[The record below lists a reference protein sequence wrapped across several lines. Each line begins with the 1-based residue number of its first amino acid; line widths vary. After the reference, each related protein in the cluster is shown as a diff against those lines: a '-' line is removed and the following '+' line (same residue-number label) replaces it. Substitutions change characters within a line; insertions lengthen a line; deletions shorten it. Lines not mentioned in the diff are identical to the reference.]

1 MRLDEW
7 RQLLNVDH
15 YKSRDDED
23 FWAVCPC
30 HNDHEASLHVHI
42 GGDRQIVMKC
52 FVCGADR
59 KSVAEA
65 LGYKLSDVAVDAR
78 TGEPPARYAARAER
92 SREPRKGKK
101 VRPYR
106 EGDEW
111 MLPRGK
117 GEDGKPEKVPFKIV
131 RVYEYRDAQGAVVLR
146 KARLE
151 AYNPD
156 GTRRDKSFA
165 VQSTEDGGKTWVN
178 NDGKWGAL
186 LYRADE
192 LAAACRERREVILC
206 EGEKDADNLRALGYT
221 ATTAQHGAGSGRN
234 MEGKWSSEQTQ
245 ALEGCG
251 AVTLLPDNDQ
261 VGEAFMQ
268 YVASQLYASG
278 IRCRVVHIADA
289 WPDIPK
295 KADFTDW
302 ALDLKGRGV
311 GRAELVQ
318 RLTDLITMAPDWN
331 PDGVPVFTVGKGG
344 SNSPSPGPIPVGGPE
359 AQGNSTRPDRAKS
372 GKPDGEDGQDKDWD
386 DYHGLKAYGVK
397 WGKLCA
403 IGKNGA
409 SVIADFVPT
418 LTETIQRDDGQ
429 DISMEFTVS
438 ATIGEG
444 DKARRLKDARVLGVS
459 KLKAM
464 DWTVENWG
472 AYGRVAPGS
481 GTPGKVYDAIL
492 RAGQKT
498 SQWRTIY
505 GHTGVAIID
514 GKPCYLYNGGA
525 IGADGV
531 SVELKNNLRYYD
543 LTDEGVSAEDGA
555 RATWALAQALPDRVI
570 LPLLAQAYLAPVY
583 SVLEE
588 MDAPPSYVVYV
599 AGETG
604 AYKSTV
610 VSYVMAH
617 FGRFYNRRFPAT
629 FEDTANSAR
638 DKTFIVKDALYVV
651 DDYNPQNDRRAM
663 ARMDGVANTVIT
675 AIADRAERGGLTAT
689 KDLREERPAR
699 CTCIMTGE
707 QLPNLGQGR
716 VLRLYVI
723 NVAPG
728 ELAQS
733 PQEQLRPFA
742 EKAGAGYYRASMRGY
757 ISRLLER
764 WDGIKKEISARLDR
778 CQQVADAFLDRRW
791 GRMGHAASCLLLGF
805 DLMVEHLQALG
816 VIEAGP
822 EAYHREIMR
831 CWRAIEANIR
841 AQTDAIAEATPAR
854 MWLSALRSLTRT
866 QQVAYSDLMNQE
878 SVDKFLPNKV
888 GWMDD
893 RWYYLEADMADK
905 AVRQLWKDSGQDV
918 GMSNKQIHR
927 QLLEMGLLL
936 PGTGPDGKP
945 TPGRAKSIGG
955 KTRRVLWIPRDR
967 VDREEGEEELEEVH
981 DEAPAQ
987 WVTEQEKF

>member
-7 RQLLNVDH
+7 RQLLQVDH

-42 GGDRQIVMKC
+42 GGDGQIVMKC

-59 KSVAEA
+59 KAVAET

-117 GEDGKPEKVPFKIV
+117 GADGKPEKVPFKIV
-131 RVYEYRDAQGAVVLR
+131 RVYEYKDAMGRVVLR

-151 AYNPD
+151 CFNAD

-165 VQSTEDGGKTWVN
+165 VQSTEDNGATWLN
-178 NDGKWGAL
+178 NDGKWGML
-186 LYRADE
+186 LYHADE
-192 LAAACRERREVILC
+192 LAEACKAHSPVILC

-251 AVTLLPDNDQ
+251 DVTLLPDNDE

-268 YVASQLYASG
+268 YVASQLYAAG

-289 WPDIPK
+289 WPDIPR

-302 ALDLKGRGV
+302 ALFLKGQGV

-318 RLTDLITMAPDWN
+318 RLADLITLAPDWN
-331 PDGVPVFTVGKGG
+331 PDGVPVFTVKKGG
-344 SNSPSPGPIPVGGPE
+344 SNSPASGEKAARHDGTAPAP
-359 AQGNSTRPDRAKS
+359 S
-372 GKPDGEDGQDKDWD
+372 GKPDGEGREVDWE

-397 WGKLCA
+397 WGKLCS
-403 IGKNGA
+403 IGKAGA

-429 DISMEFTVS
+429 EISMEFTVS

-444 DKARRLKDARVLGVS
+444 EKARKLKDARVMGVA

-505 GHTGVAIID
+505 GHTGIATID

-525 IGADGV
+525 IGAENV

-543 LTDEGVSAEDGA
+543 LADEGVSAVDGA
-555 RATWALAQALPDRVI
+555 RATWELADALPDRVI
-570 LPLLAQAYLAPVY
+570 LPLLAQAYLAPLY
-583 SVLEE
+583 SVLEG

-723 NVAPG
+723 NVSPG
-728 ELAQS
+728 ELAVN
-733 PQEQLRPFA
+733 PQEQLQPYA
-742 EKAGAGYYRASMRGY
+742 KKAAAGYYRASMRGY
-757 ISRLLER
+757 IGRLLER
-764 WDGIKKEISARLDR
+764 WDGITKEISQRLDR
-778 CQQVADAFLDRRW
+778 CQQVADACLDRRW
-791 GRMGHAASCLLLGF
+791 GRMGHTASCLLLGC
-805 DLMVEHLQALG
+805 DLMLEHLQSIG
-816 VIEAGP
+816 VIEDGRA
-822 EAYHREIMR
+822 AYQREIMR
-831 CWRAIEANIR
+831 CWKAIEANIK

-878 SVDKFLPNKV
+878 SVDKFLPNKI

-893 RWYYLEADMADK
+893 RYYYLEADMADK

-955 KTRRVLWIPRDR
+955 KTRRVLWIPREKLDA
-967 VDREEGEEELEEVH
+967 EEGEEEMEEV
-981 DEAPAQ
+981 DDALPAE
-987 WVTEQEKF
+987 WLTEQTKL

>member
-261 VGEAFMQ
+261 VGESFMQ

-791 GRMGHAASCLLLGF
+791 GRMGHAASCLLLGC